1 VYMYSL
7 SENLVFDLQCLVLVN
22 MAGLTLPASQLHE
35 LIYPCV
41 TDYIDSLCL
50 VWCRTIRLFF
60 RVDAL
65 ERKKLNSL

>member
-1 VYMYSL
+1 MYSL

-41 TDYIDSLCL
+41 TDYRFVVSCL
-50 VWCRTIRLFF
+50 VSDYSPVLPGRCAREEE
-60 RVDAL
+60 A
-65 ERKKLNSL
+65 